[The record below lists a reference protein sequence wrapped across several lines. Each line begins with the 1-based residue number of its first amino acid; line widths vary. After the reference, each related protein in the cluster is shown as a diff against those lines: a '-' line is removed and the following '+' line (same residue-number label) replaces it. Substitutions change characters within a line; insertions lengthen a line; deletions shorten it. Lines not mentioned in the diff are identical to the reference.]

1 MLKCVIT
8 AACIGILGGFWF
20 ALANGSIELF
30 QNYVEGAWRYQ
41 FAVRSF
47 VAPIVGLVVGALSGA
62 NIRLGLAPERAD
74 GFERG
79 AIIGAA
85 VGILLV
91 LAQIVL
97 VALAANFGD
106 YRTPY
111 QSLLT
116 RFSGII
122 FFAAIIGAAVGMLT
136 RNRPPVGILPGAAV
150 GALIG
155 ISFVLP
161 VVVAVALI
169 VASAPGIVSGT
180 NLIPLYAPHLVS
192 PAVGAAVAAIVAA
205 VADRL
210 TPANSQDALTFIS
223 VAAGAVSGVTASS
236 TSFFYVLARQSPPV
250 AIFYEFHI
258 GVGLL
263 LGVAVGIGALAVGRK
278 VALRQAQP

>member
-1 MLKCVIT
+1 MLKSVIT
-8 AACIGILGGFWF
+8 AACIGLLGGFWI
-20 ALANGSIELF
+20 ALFSDGIEIF
-30 QNYVEGAWRYQ
+30 QNYVDGVWRYQ

-47 VAPIVGLVVGALSGA
+47 AAPVVGAVIGTLAGA
-62 NIRLGLAPERAD
+62 NIHLASDSDRASGLT
-74 GFERG
+74 RG
-79 AIIGAA
+79 ALIGAA
-85 VGILLV
+85 VGVLLV
-91 LAQIVL
+91 SAQIVL
-97 VALAANFGD
+97 VVLAANFGD

-122 FFAAIIGAAVGMLT
+122 FFTSIIGAATGMLT
-136 RNRPPVGILPGAAV
+136 RNRPPVGTLPGAAV

-161 VVVAVALI
+161 VVVTIALI

-180 NLIPLYAPHLVS
+180 NLIPLYAPYLVS
-192 PAVGAAVAAIVAA
+192 PIVGAAVAAIIAA
-205 VADRL
+205 VAARL

-223 VAAGAVSGVTASS
+223 VAAGAVCGVTTSS
-236 TSFFYVLARQSPPV
+236 ISFFYVVTRQSPPV
-250 AIFYEFHI
+250 AVVYEFHI

-263 LGVAVGIGALAVGRK
+263 LGVAVGIAALAVGRK